1 MGAWGIKALERDEGL
16 DVLDILKN
24 EYVPEHPVMDLGEM
38 IELMKEEV
46 MLGAD
51 FSQIDFLFDNTAVAL
66 AELYFQWKDNGKLD
80 YDHEEAIWDKV
91 TGFTAS
97 KEALAFLLRQLTDIK
112 NEVPDEDGIREIVD
126 LWKNED
132 SGEIA
137 PAWLEHLNQLID
149 RLDSEQEARQMYIKK
164 YWGNFIGGS
173 DDSLNLVAFL
183 EDQKKEE
190 IPLSEIFA
198 KIGLD
203 KQNWN
208 FHQTVEYLEFTHS
221 DGVEMDFHFAIDVV
235 TDLAAILLE
244 CSVSGS
250 VNLQDLDEYNT
261 SSRRIRITATPEEHD
276 AMDKALADF
285 VHAPLEYDISEMMG
299 EDEIT
304 DMASQVEMLRKE
316 LYEASGR
323 NRNYHVK
330 AEDVKDLLPD
340 WKGADGCIATNRITV
355 EGCKV
360 GYCYREEPDGGW
372 DSGWRFTA
380 GDESDE
386 YMDDPNNAGIYKL
399 NTICND
405 DPDIIPLL
413 NTPAPC
419 AFERD
424 ENGVFQQIKDWKP
437 DEDEEDPDMDIL
449 KQCQKWHE
457 EDKHQKIVDALEAIS
472 AEERTPEMDMEL
484 ARAYN
489 NLADS
494 SEPEGRKLLHQAL
507 ELMQSHEEE
516 LGDTYS
522 WNFRM
527 GYAYYYLDQE
537 GRALR
542 HFEKALEL
550 HPGDDPKLNT
560 RQDMEELIDSCKKGI
575 SLPQF
580 WECFRERTE
589 NCWETFAEMEAE
601 LRQMMDE
608 DKDHTR
614 GAELVAQMEGAL
626 NQAFDEIS
634 FEMGFNG
641 EKHELI
647 LTPEGDKV
655 KLFELIYFQKHA
667 PKEVLEHWNILV
679 GRQPLQNIGLRTENG
694 LDISGDDVQ
703 IWLEEQGENSFAIS
717 AYCEKLLPMLRDE
730 EGRAWWMLTTLTD
743 QVLGEIPHMRYIDS
757 FDVLEKPKAEPSFL
771 LSQLPD
777 KLREQGLE
785 LSTDPEAYLES
796 YLGYKMEPK
805 QDPDADWRLDVM
817 AGSTCCVPLI
827 NGYLNADNDFMDDL
841 HADGAVAGF
850 FCYPLD
856 TLREEEGSQKIF
868 DFRDKLEEVLTGGD
882 GSEVLTLTGGA
893 TGLYCGY
900 VDFIAWDIQEALNM
914 AKEFFEGTDIPWAIF
929 HTFRREAGSVPL
941 KQQDAGSETENQDD
955 ELDEALTG
963 MDYIPY
969 TQQNAEAFFAQ
980 LEQWNDEDEY
990 TRCIQALNAIPE
1002 DWRNYRTAYALARA
1016 LENYAIIGDHDEGTL
1031 KSKGDKALLRAI
1043 EVLESVR
1050 EEGQDKAEWNMR
1062 MAYGYQYL
1070 YEQEAKAIPYAQ
1082 RWAELDPEDENAPA
1096 VIRECKAEIRKRQRS
1111 RKKKAKFVPGD
1122 TPFEGFDLT
1131 NFWDDN
1137 WYALK
1142 EYVSDPP
1149 SDELIAS
1156 VEEELGYKLPAAY
1169 IWLMKQ
1175 HNGGIPVNTCYPCD
1189 EPTCWAEDHVAI
1201 TGIFGIG
1208 REKSCSLCG
1217 ELGSQFMIDEWEYP
1231 AIGVAICDCPSA
1243 GHDMIFLDYRVCG
1256 PQGEPAV
1263 VHVDQENDYK
1273 ITHLAD
1279 SFEEFVRGLEHE
1291 SLYDPDEDVEDL
1303 EDDADEEKTD
1313 RKGSFAGSVLLSKA
1327 EWDKEQL
1334 IRNLREEWG
1343 IVDEEPDEGDEDDEN
1358 SDDAVVMRV
1367 GGMMLIVTLFHGH
1380 IPDNEAEINAENN
1393 YMWPE
1398 AVEVAKAHKAHIVVA
1413 VLGEEEKLL
1422 ERGKLFTKAMAVCCK
1437 QKYATGVYTS
1447 GVVFEPRFYEGLA
1460 DMLKEDELPIFN
1472 WVWFGLYRSE
1482 GGLNGYT
1489 YGMDVFGK
1497 EEMEVLNTDAEP
1509 EELRDFLASLASY
1522 VLACDVTLQ
1531 DGETIGFSADDKHTI
1546 TRSPGVSLPEEQM
1559 TLKIGYEPIKG
1570 DPEDDSCDHSDNDD
1584 TQDEEG
1590 FSNPEVYTEEEMEAV
1605 EGHIEQYFGK
1615 FKNVFHEL
1623 VSPDIHVDICVV
1635 PPSEERD
1642 YCTLVTMGMG
1652 AHRMNVPEELAE
1664 YKLERA
1670 ELAIALPADW
1680 KLDQAS
1686 MKDEKWYW
1694 PIRLLKSLARLP
1706 IASDTWLGFGH
1717 TMDNEEDF
1725 AKDTKLC
1732 AAILTGPQDTE
1743 DGSEVCILP
1752 SGEEVN
1758 FYQVIPLYRDELE
1771 YKLAHDADAL
1781 LGKMNGISFV
1791 VEPDRQDAITR
1802 GTLSND
1808 DFDGEMDDASY
1819 HIESIEEKELPIDP
1833 INAYN
1838 HMAIY
1843 LRWCMEHDL
1852 MGEDFLKEH
1861 GEVVKQ
1867 VKADPASVDLRAFI
1881 QDELDGCLFSV
1892 LFNHQGRA
1900 FAGYYYGE
1908 GDSPYYPADIDDYAL
1923 KYFGPSRY
1931 HSNEFQQEAYLFIP
1945 FDEKYYQ
1952 AMAEV
1957 IEERFENWQGQ
1968 DFDEDTLEPSEV
1980 AHAIMEYLDCEC
1992 TYFPSMADD
2001 DPIMSAY
2008 SYAQRLG
2015 VREGFVPVLIQADD
2029 ETLLECL
2036 VMNAD
2041 PEHDADCYEFDLK
2054 TVEEY
2059 RKKMLSAPVKDGK
2072 AILEE
2077 LTGQRKEEA
2086 EDDDLDWEEEVLGE
2100 MEGGEP
2106 NDRFANYWNDD
2117 TGMTYPLILA
2127 KIPVK
2132 NPWEI
2137 FAYLPFGNWNECPDT
2152 PDLMAVA
2159 KYWFEQHGAI
2169 PAAMSHDELEFE
2181 LPTPI
2186 SKERAMEVAVEQ
2198 YGFCPDLDQNEDGSI
2213 GSLADVLWQST
2224 VWYFWWD

>member
-46 MLGAD
+46 MLGSD
-51 FSQIDFLFDNTAVAL
+51 FSQIDFLFDNTAMAL
-66 AELYFQWKDNGKLD
+66 AELYFQWKDNSKLD

-203 KQNWN
+203 KQNWD
-208 FHQTVEYLEFTHS
+208 FRQTVEYLEFTHS

-261 SSRRIRITATPEEHD
+261 PARHIRITVTPEEHD
-276 AMDKALADF
+276 AMNKALADF
-285 VHAPLEYDISEMMG
+285 AHNPLEYDLSEMMDN
-299 EDEIT
+299 EEIQE
-304 DMASQVEMLRKE
+304 MARDVESLRKE
-316 LYEASGR
+316 LYEAAGR
-323 NRNYHVK
+323 NRDYHVK
-330 AEDVKDLLPD
+330 AEDVKSLLPD
-340 WKGADGCIATNRITV
+340 WEGADGCIATNRITV
-355 EGCKV
+355 EGYKV
-360 GYCYREEPDGGW
+360 GYCYRENPDGGW

-380 GDESDE
+380 GDESE
-386 YMDDPNNAGIYKL
+386 AYMDDPNNAGIYKL

-489 NLADS
+489 NLADP
-494 SEPEGRKLLHQAL
+494 SEPEGKKLLHRAL

-542 HFEKALEL
+542 YFEKALEL

-560 RQDMEELIDSCKKGI
+560 QQDIEDLIDWCKKGI

-580 WECFRERTE
+580 SECFRERTE
-589 NCWETFAEMEAE
+589 DWWETFAEMESE

-614 GAELVAQMEGAL
+614 GAELVSQMQETL
-626 NQAFDEIS
+626 NLVFDEIS

-641 EKHELI
+641 EKYELI

-655 KLFELIYFQKHA
+655 KLFELVYFQKHA
-667 PKEVLEHWNILV
+667 PKEVLEQWNILV
-679 GRQPLQNIGLRTENG
+679 GRQPLQNIGLRTDDG
-694 LDISGDDVQ
+694 WDISGEDVQ

-717 AYCEKLLPMLRDE
+717 AYCEKLLPMLREE
-730 EGRAWWMLTTLTD
+730 EGRARWMLTTLTD

-757 FDVLEKPKAEPSFL
+757 FDVLEEPKAEPSFL

-796 YLGYKMEPK
+796 YLGYKMEPNE
-805 QDPDADWRLDVM
+805 DPDADWRLDTMV
-817 AGSTCCVPLI
+817 GSTCCVPLI
-827 NGYLNADNDFMDDL
+827 NGYLNTDNDFMDDL
-841 HADGAVAGF
+841 HADGTVAGF
-850 FCYPLD
+850 FCYPLN

-868 DFRDKLEEVLTGGD
+868 DFRDKLEEVFATD
-882 GSEVLTLTGGA
+882 EGSEVLTLTGGA

-900 VDFIAWDIQEALNM
+900 VDFIAWDIRTALQM
-914 AKEFFEGTDIPWAIF
+914 AKEFFEGSDIPWAIF

-941 KQQDAGSETENQDD
+941 KQQDDGPETENQDD
-955 ELDEALTG
+955 ELNETLTG

-1243 GHDMIFLDYRVCG
+1243 GHDMIFLDYRACG

-1279 SFEEFVRGLEHE
+1279 SFEEFIRGLEHE

-1303 EDDADEEKTD
+1303 EDDADEEETD
-1313 RKGSFAGSVLLSKA
+1313 HKGSFAGSVLLSKA

-1334 IRNLREEWG
+1334 IRDLREEWG
-1343 IVDEEPDEGDEDDEN
+1343 IVDEEPDEGDEDVEN

-1367 GGMMLIVTLFHGH
+1367 GNMMLIVTLFHGH

-1398 AVEVAKAHKAHIVVA
+1398 AVEVAKAHKAHIMVA

-1460 DMLKEDELPIFN
+1460 DMIKEDELPIFN

-1570 DPEDDSCDHSDNDD
+1570 DPEDDDD
-1584 TQDEEG
+1584 SIG
-1590 FSNPEVYTEEEMEAV
+1590 
-1605 EGHIEQYFGK
+1605 
-1615 FKNVFHEL
+1615 
-1623 VSPDIHVDICVV
+1623 
-1635 PPSEERD
+1635 
-1642 YCTLVTMGMG
+1642 
-1652 AHRMNVPEELAE
+1652 
-1664 YKLERA
+1664 
-1670 ELAIALPADW
+1670 
-1680 KLDQAS
+1680 
-1686 MKDEKWYW
+1686 
-1694 PIRLLKSLARLP
+1694 
-1706 IASDTWLGFGH
+1706 
-1717 TMDNEEDF
+1717 
-1725 AKDTKLC
+1725 
-1732 AAILTGPQDTE
+1732 
-1743 DGSEVCILP
+1743 
-1752 SGEEVN
+1752 
-1758 FYQVIPLYRDELE
+1758 
-1771 YKLAHDADAL
+1771 
-1781 LGKMNGISFV
+1781 
-1791 VEPDRQDAITR
+1791 
-1802 GTLSND
+1802 
-1808 DFDGEMDDASY
+1808 MDDVSY

-1852 MGEDFLKEH
+1852 MGGKFLAEH
-1861 GEVVKQ
+1861 GEVVNQ
-1867 VKADPASVDLRAFI
+1867 VKADPGNTDLRTFI
-1881 QDELDGCLFSV
+1881 REELFGCLFSA
-1892 LFNHQGRA
+1892 LFNQKGRA
-1900 FAGYYYGE
+1900 FAHYYYGE
-1908 GDSPYYPADIDDYAL
+1908 NDAPYYPADIDDYAL

-2041 PEHDADCYEFDLK
+2041 SEHDADFYEFDLK
-2054 TVEEY
+2054 TVTEY
-2059 RKKMLSAPVKDGK
+2059 RKKVLSAPVKDGK

-2086 EDDDLDWEEEVLGE
+2086 EDDDLDWDEEVLDE

-2106 NDRFANYWNDD
+2106 NDRFANYWNDG

>member
-46 MLGAD
+46 MLGSD
-51 FSQIDFLFDNTAVAL
+51 FSQIDFLFDNTAMAL

-112 NEVPDEDGIREIVD
+112 NEVPDEDGIREIMD

-203 KQNWN
+203 KQNWD
-208 FHQTVEYLEFTHS
+208 FRQTVEYLEFTHS

-261 SSRRIRITATPEEHD
+261 PARRIRITATPEEHD
-276 AMDKALADF
+276 AMNKSLADF
-285 VHAPLEYDISEMMG
+285 AQNPLEYDLSEMMG

-304 DMASQVEMLRKE
+304 DMAYQVEMLRKE

-330 AEDVKDLLPD
+330 AEDVKHLLPD
-340 WKGADGCIATNRITV
+340 WEGADGCIATNRITV
-355 EGCKV
+355 EGYKV

-380 GDESDE
+380 GDESE
-386 YMDDPNNAGIYKL
+386 AYMDDPNNAGIYKL

-413 NTPAPC
+413 HTPAPC

-437 DEDEEDPDMDIL
+437 DEDEEDLDMDIL

-457 EDKHQKIVDALEAIS
+457 ESKQHKIIDALEAIP
-472 AEERTPEMDMEL
+472 AEERTPEMDSEL

-489 NLADS
+489 NLADPHKPTCK
-494 SEPEGRKLLHQAL
+494 EMLKKALALLKP
-507 ELMQSHEEE
+507 HEEYFE
-516 LGDTYS
+516 DDYY

-527 GYAYYYLDQE
+527 GYSYFYLDQE

-542 HFEKALEL
+542 YFEKALEAR
-550 HPGDDPKLNT
+550 PGDDDTKEFIE
-560 RQDMEELIDSCKKGI
+560 RCKKGI

-589 NCWETFAEMEAE
+589 DWWETFAEMEAE

-614 GAELVAQMEGAL
+614 GAELVSQMQETL
-626 NQAFDEIS
+626 NLVFDEIS

-641 EKHELI
+641 EKYELI

-655 KLFELIYFQKHA
+655 KLFELVYFQKHA
-667 PKEVLEHWNILV
+667 PKEVLEQWNILV
-679 GRQPLQNIGLRTENG
+679 GRQPLQNIGLRTDDG
-694 LDISGDDVQ
+694 WDISGEDVQ

-717 AYCEKLLPMLRDE
+717 AYCEKLLPMLREE

-757 FDVLEKPKAEPSFL
+757 FDVLEEPKAEPSFL

-805 QDPDADWRLDVM
+805 QDPDADWRLDTMV
-817 AGSTCCVPLI
+817 GSTCCVPLI

-868 DFRDKLEEVLTGGD
+868 DFRDKLEEVFTTDD

-900 VDFIAWDIQEALNM
+900 VDFIAWDIREALNM

-941 KQQDAGSETENQDD
+941 KQQDDGTETENQDD
-955 ELDEALTG
+955 ELDETLTG

-1002 DWRNYRTAYALARA
+1002 DWRNYRIAYAMARA

-1070 YEQEAKAIPYAQ
+1070 YGQEEKAIPYAQ

-1189 EPTCWAEDHVAI
+1189 EPTCWADDHVAI

-1243 GHDMIFLDYRVCG
+1243 GHDMIFLDYRACG

-1279 SFEEFVRGLEHE
+1279 SFEEFIRGLEHE
-1291 SLYDPDEDVEDL
+1291 SLYDPDEDAEGL
-1303 EDDADEEKTD
+1303 EDDADEEETD
-1313 RKGSFAGSVLLSKA
+1313 HKGSFAGSVLLSKA

-1334 IRNLREEWG
+1334 IRDLREEWG
-1343 IVDEEPDEGDEDDEN
+1343 IVDEEPDEGDEDVEN

-1367 GGMMLIVTLFHGH
+1367 GNMMLIVTLFHGH

-1398 AVEVAKAHKAHIVVA
+1398 AVEVAKAHKAHIMVA

-1460 DMLKEDELPIFN
+1460 DMLKKDELPIFN

-1570 DPEDDSCDHSDNDD
+1570 DPEDDDD
-1584 TQDEEG
+1584 SIG
-1590 FSNPEVYTEEEMEAV
+1590 
-1605 EGHIEQYFGK
+1605 
-1615 FKNVFHEL
+1615 
-1623 VSPDIHVDICVV
+1623 
-1635 PPSEERD
+1635 
-1642 YCTLVTMGMG
+1642 
-1652 AHRMNVPEELAE
+1652 
-1664 YKLERA
+1664 
-1670 ELAIALPADW
+1670 
-1680 KLDQAS
+1680 
-1686 MKDEKWYW
+1686 
-1694 PIRLLKSLARLP
+1694 
-1706 IASDTWLGFGH
+1706 
-1717 TMDNEEDF
+1717 
-1725 AKDTKLC
+1725 
-1732 AAILTGPQDTE
+1732 
-1743 DGSEVCILP
+1743 
-1752 SGEEVN
+1752 
-1758 FYQVIPLYRDELE
+1758 
-1771 YKLAHDADAL
+1771 
-1781 LGKMNGISFV
+1781 
-1791 VEPDRQDAITR
+1791 
-1802 GTLSND
+1802 
-1808 DFDGEMDDASY
+1808 MDDVSY

-1852 MGEDFLKEH
+1852 MGGKFLAEH
-1861 GEVVKQ
+1861 GEVVNQ
-1867 VKADPASVDLRAFI
+1867 VKADPGNTDLRTFI
-1881 QDELDGCLFSV
+1881 REELFGCLFSA
-1892 LFNHQGRA
+1892 LFNQKGRA
-1900 FAGYYYGE
+1900 FAHYYYGE
-1908 GDSPYYPADIDDYAL
+1908 NDAPYYPADIDDYAL

-1952 AMAEV
+1952 AMAQV

-1980 AHAIMEYLDCEC
+1980 AQAIMEYLDCEC

-2041 PEHDADCYEFDLK
+2041 SEHDADFYEFDLK
-2054 TVEEY
+2054 TVTEY
-2059 RKKMLSAPVKDGK
+2059 RKKVLSAPIKDGK

>member
-1 MGAWGIKALERDEGL
+1 
-16 DVLDILKN
+16 
-24 EYVPEHPVMDLGEM
+24 
-38 IELMKEEV
+38 
-46 MLGAD
+46 
-51 FSQIDFLFDNTAVAL
+51 
-66 AELYFQWKDNGKLD
+66 
-80 YDHEEAIWDKV
+80 
-91 TGFTAS
+91 
-97 KEALAFLLRQLTDIK
+97 
-112 NEVPDEDGIREIVD
+112 
-126 LWKNED
+126 
-132 SGEIA
+132 
-137 PAWLEHLNQLID
+137 
-149 RLDSEQEARQMYIKK
+149 MYIKK

-183 EDQKKEE
+183 EDQKQEE

-203 KQNWN
+203 KQNWD
-208 FHQTVEYLEFTHS
+208 FRQTVEYLEFTHS

-261 SSRRIRITATPEEHD
+261 PARRVRITATPEEHD
-276 AMDKALADF
+276 AMNKALADF
-285 VHAPLEYDISEMMG
+285 VHAPLEYDLSEMMG

-304 DMASQVEMLRKE
+304 DMAYQVEMLRKE

-330 AEDVKDLLPD
+330 AEDVKDLLPG
-340 WKGADGCIATNRITV
+340 WEGADGCIATNRITV

-360 GYCYREEPDGGW
+360 GYCYREKPDGGW

-380 GDESDE
+380 GDESEE

-413 NTPAPC
+413 HTPAPC

-457 EDKHQKIVDALEAIS
+457 ESKQHKIIDALEAIP
-472 AEERTPEMDMEL
+472 AEERTPEIDMEL

-489 NLADS
+489 NLADP

-560 RQDMEELIDSCKKGI
+560 RQDMEELINSCKKGI

-589 NCWETFAEMEAE
+589 NWWETFAEMEAE

-679 GRQPLQNIGLRTENG
+679 GRQPLQNIGLRTEDG
-694 LDISGDDVQ
+694 WDISGDDVQ

-717 AYCEKLLPMLRDE
+717 AYCEKLLPMLREE
-730 EGRAWWMLTTLTD
+730 EGRVWWMLTTLTD

-757 FDVLEKPKAEPSFL
+757 FDVLEEPKTEPSFL

-777 KLREQGLE
+777 ALKRGLE

-796 YLGYKMEPK
+796 YLGYKMEPNE
-805 QDPDADWRLDVM
+805 DPDADWRLDTMV
-817 AGSTCCVPLI
+817 GSTCCVPLI

-841 HADGAVAGF
+841 HANGAVAGF

-856 TLREEEGSQKIF
+856 TLREEEGTQKIF
-868 DFRDKLEEVLTGGD
+868 DFRDKLEEVFTTD
-882 GSEVLTLTGGA
+882 EGSEVLTLTGGA

-941 KQQDAGSETENQDD
+941 KQQDDGTETENQDD
-955 ELDEALTG
+955 ELDETLTG

-1070 YEQEAKAIPYAQ
+1070 YGQEEKAIPYAQ
-1082 RWAELDPEDENAPA
+1082 RWAELDPQDENALA
-1096 VIRECKAEIRKRQRS
+1096 VIQECQEEIAKRAE
-1111 RKKKAKFVPGD
+1111 A
-1122 TPFEGFDLT
+1122 E
-1131 NFWDDN
+1131 
-1137 WYALK
+1137 
-1142 EYVSDPP
+1142 
-1149 SDELIAS
+1149 
-1156 VEEELGYKLPAAY
+1156 
-1169 IWLMKQ
+1169 
-1175 HNGGIPVNTCYPCD
+1175 
-1189 EPTCWAEDHVAI
+1189 AEDESDH
-1201 TGIFGIG
+1201 TGVFTG
-1208 REKSCSLCG
+1208 
-1217 ELGSQFMIDEWEYP
+1217 F
-1231 AIGVAICDCPSA
+1231 
-1243 GHDMIFLDYRVCG
+1243 
-1256 PQGEPAV
+1256 
-1263 VHVDQENDYK
+1263 
-1273 ITHLAD
+1273 
-1279 SFEEFVRGLEHE
+1279 
-1291 SLYDPDEDVEDL
+1291 
-1303 EDDADEEKTD
+1303 
-1313 RKGSFAGSVLLSKA
+1313 VLLSKA
-1327 EWDKEQL
+1327 EWDKEQF
-1334 IRNLREEWG
+1334 IRDMKEKWD
-1343 IVDEEPDEGDEDDEN
+1343 IAVDEYDASEEKD
-1358 SDDAVVMRV
+1358 DDALVFEV
-1367 GGMMLIVTLFHGH
+1367 GDMLAAVSLASYP
-1380 IPDNEAEINAENN
+1380 IPGGEAEGNAENN
-1393 YMWPE
+1393 YMWE
-1398 AVEVAKAHKAHIVVA
+1398 DAVKVAKEHCAHLMVA
-1413 VLGEEEKLL
+1413 VLGKEEDLL
-1422 ERGKLFTKAMAVCCK
+1422 EKGKLFAKVVAACCR
-1437 QKYATGVYTS
+1437 QENATGIYTS
-1447 GVVFEPRFYEGLA
+1447 GVVFEPRFYEGFA
-1460 DMLKEDELPIFN
+1460 DIMQEDELPIFN
-1472 WVWFGLYRSE
+1472 WIWFGLWRDE
-1482 GGLNGYT
+1482 NGMNGYT
-1489 YGMDVFGK
+1489 YGLESFGK
-1497 EEMEVLNTDAEP
+1497 EEMEVLGIDAKP
-1509 EELRDFLASLASY
+1509 SDLRDFLASLVSY
-1522 VLACDVTLQ
+1522 VLENDVELH
-1531 DGETIGFSADDKHTI
+1531 DGETIGFDADDKHTI
-1546 TRSPGVSLPEEQM
+1546 IRSPGVGLPEEQM
-1559 TLKIGYEPIKG
+1559 TLKISWASSDG
-1570 DPEDDSCDHSDNDD
+1570 DPDDDD
-1584 TQDEEG
+1584 DDPDGEAPEGEEADV
-1590 FSNPEVYTEEEMEAV
+1590 PEVYTEEEMETV
-1605 EGHIEQYFGK
+1605 EGHIQQYFGK
-1615 FKNVFHEL
+1615 FENVFHEL
-1623 VSPDIHVDICVV
+1623 SSPDIHVDICVV

-1642 YCTLVTMGMG
+1642 YYTLVTMGMG

-1670 ELAIALPADW
+1670 ELAIALPRNW
-1680 KLDQAS
+1680 KLKREDL
-1686 MKDEKWYW
+1686 KNERWYW
-1694 PIRLLKSLARLP
+1694 PIRLLKTLARLP

-1717 TMDNEEDF
+1717 TMDNEKDF
-1725 AKDTKLC
+1725 AKGTKLC

-1819 HIESIEEKELPIDP
+1819 HLESIEEKELPIDP

-1852 MGEDFLKEH
+1852 MGEDFLKEYS
-1861 GEVVKQ
+1861 EVAKQ
-1867 VKADPASVDLRAFI
+1867 VKADPASVDLREFI
-1881 QDELDGCLFSV
+1881 RDELDGCLFSV
-1892 LFNHQGRA
+1892 LFNQQGRA

-1952 AMAEV
+1952 AMAQV
-1957 IEERFENWQGQ
+1957 IEERFANWQEQ
-1968 DFDEDTLEPSEV
+1968 DFYEGTLEPSEV

-2059 RKKMLSAPVKDGK
+2059 RKKMLSAPIKDGK
-2072 AILEE
+2072 AVLEE

-2086 EDDDLDWEEEVLGE
+2086 EDDDMDWEEEVLGE
-2100 MEGGEP
+2100 MEGGYD
-2106 NDRFANYWNDD
+2106 NDRFSCYWDSD
-2117 TGMTYPLILA
+2117 SHMTYPLILA

-2152 PDLMAVA
+2152 PELMAVA

-2169 PAAMSHDELEFE
+2169 PAAMSHDELEFL
-2181 LPTPI
+2181 LPAPV
-2186 SKERAMEVAVEQ
+2186 SQEQAMEVATEQ
-2198 YGFCPDLDQNEDGSI
+2198 YGFCPDIVDQEQDDPTVGN
-2213 GSLADVLWQST
+2213 LADVLRQST